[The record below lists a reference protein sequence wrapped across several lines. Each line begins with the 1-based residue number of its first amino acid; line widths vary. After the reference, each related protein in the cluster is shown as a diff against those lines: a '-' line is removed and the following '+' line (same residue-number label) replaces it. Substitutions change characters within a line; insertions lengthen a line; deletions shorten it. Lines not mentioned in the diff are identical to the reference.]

1 MNTKEKEYMTN
12 YMKKQLTAAFNDLAD
27 FAARKDVDGFLDY
40 LDHPELF
47 SNHDCVDI
55 SFVIDS
61 QRELIGCQI
70 ELAAGGPT
78 TWADTQNKILTATWN
93 GGEISRE
100 LSTEICEFVNFVI
113 SEYVF

>member
-1 MNTKEKEYMTN
+1 MNTKEYMTN
-12 YMKKQLTAAFNDLAD
+12 YMKKQLKEATNDLAD
-27 FAARKDVDGFLDY
+27 FAGRKDVDGFLDY

-47 SNHDCVDI
+47 SNHDYVI
-55 SFVIDS
+55 NFVIDS

-78 TWADTQNKILTATWN
+78 TWADTQNKILTTTWN